1 MLQGSIGPRVARV
14 ASTGHVWHGGP
25 AKVQTDLDMGANG
38 SSRRT
43 GGPGGEIPGAV
54 FLFIMLAI
62 AGTTEPS
69 SRGDPRGPCHE
80 DLGSLAYVTRGQ

>member
-1 MLQGSIGPRVARV
+1 MLQGSIGPRAARV

-25 AKVQTDLDMGANG
+25 AKVQTDLDTGANG
-38 SSRRT
+38 PSRRT

-54 FLFIMLAI
+54 FLRIILAI

-80 DLGSLAYVTRGQ
+80 NLGPLAHVTRG